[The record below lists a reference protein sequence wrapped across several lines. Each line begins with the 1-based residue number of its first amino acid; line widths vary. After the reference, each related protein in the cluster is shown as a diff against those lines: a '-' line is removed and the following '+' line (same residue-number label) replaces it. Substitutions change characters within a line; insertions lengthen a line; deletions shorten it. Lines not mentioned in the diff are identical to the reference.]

1 MNWKIRHSRR
11 VYDGHFK
18 VDRIVLR
25 HELFTGDF
33 SDDLIR
39 ERVTRQDAVAV
50 LPYDPHRDEV
60 VLVEQFR
67 IGALEREHTPWLVEI
82 IAGLVEPGEGLEDV
96 ARRESIEEA
105 NCRLEAL
112 YHAASFFPSPGGFS
126 EIAHVYIGRTSTLNL
141 GGVCGIRQEGEDIRV
156 KVVSSQRA
164 DEMLATG
171 VIRSAIPMI
180 ALLRFKKLKDELRRK
195 WLR

>member
-1 MNWKIRHSRR
+1 MQ
-11 VYDGHFK
+11 
-18 VDRIVLR
+18 
-25 HELFTGDF
+25 HELFSGNFSGD
-33 SDDLIR
+33 LVR

-50 LPYDPHRDEV
+50 LPYDPRRDEV

-82 IAGLVEPGEGLEDV
+82 IAGLVDPGEGLEDV

-112 YHAASFFPSPGGFS
+112 YHASSFFPSPGGFA
-126 EIAHVYIGRTSTLNL
+126 EVVHVYIGKTSTVDL
-141 GGVCGIRQEGEDIRV
+141 GGVCGVEHEGEDIRV
-156 KVVSSQRA
+156 KVVSSQQA
-164 DEMLATG
+164 IGMLATG

-180 ALLRFKKLKDELRRK
+180 ALLQFRELKTELRQK
-195 WLR
+195 WLK